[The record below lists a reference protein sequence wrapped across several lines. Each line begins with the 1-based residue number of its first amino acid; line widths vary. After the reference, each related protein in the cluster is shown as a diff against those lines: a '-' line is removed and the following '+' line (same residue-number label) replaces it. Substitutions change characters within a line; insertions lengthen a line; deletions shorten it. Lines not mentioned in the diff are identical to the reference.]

1 MKADS
6 VMRAAVLVKPLQIE
20 LGEHPIP
27 KPGHGQL
34 RIRLQEVGICGSDV
48 HYFGGHRPLPEP
60 TIIGHE
66 GWGYIDALGEGVKR
80 ELGERVVVDP
90 NAPCGNC
97 TYCARGQATVCPNK
111 RTIGLNA
118 PGCFAE
124 YVLIPADFAHKLPDS
139 IAAQDAVTIEPT
151 AVAFHALK
159 KAALTKGDAI
169 YVLGLGAIGMLI
181 THLAVEQGL
190 KVYAN
195 DLNPVLQE
203 KAYEFGALQGDWKSE
218 DIRVIFECTG
228 SALATSQLMAD
239 APRGVSVILL
249 GLSEKPAS
257 FTPLDLVRR
266 GISIQGSLIYDHP
279 EDFQS
284 VIQLIEDGKIQPH
297 KIISKYIPLADVQA
311 GLQAATDGHPGK
323 IVVQIV

>member
-1 MKADS
+1 MK
-6 VMRAAVLVKPLQIE
+6 AAVLVKPLQIE
-20 LGEHPIP
+20 LVDHPIP
-27 KPGHGQL
+27 NPGPGQL

-48 HYFGGHRPLPEP
+48 HYFGGHRQLPEP

-66 GWGYIDALGEGVKR
+66 GWGYIDAQGEGVNR
-80 ELGERVVVDP
+80 ELGERVVIDP
-90 NAPCGNC
+90 NAPCGEC
-97 TYCARGQATVCPNK
+97 SYCARGQARVCPNK

-139 IAAQDAVTIEPT
+139 ITSKDAVTIEPT
-151 AVAFHALK
+151 AVAYNALK
-159 KAALTKGDAI
+159 KASLTKGDAI

-181 THLAVEQGL
+181 THLAVQQGL
-190 KVYAN
+190 HVFAT

-203 KAYEFGALQGDWKSE
+203 KAYEFGALKGDWKAE

-228 SALATSQLMAD
+228 SAAATTQLIAD
-239 APRGVSVILL
+239 APRGASVILL
-249 GLSEKPAS
+249 GLSEKQAS

-284 VIQLIEDGKIQPH
+284 VIQLIKDGKIQPH
-297 KIISKYIPLADVQA
+297 KIISKYIPLAEVQA

>member
-1 MKADS
+1 MK
-6 VMRAAVLVKPLQIE
+6 AAVLVKPLQIE
-20 LGEHPIP
+20 LGDHPIP
-27 KPGHGQL
+27 NPGPGQL

-66 GWGYIDALGEGVKR
+66 GWGYIDALGEGVNR
-80 ELGERVVVDP
+80 ELGERVVLDP

-97 TYCARGQATVCPNK
+97 SYCARGQATVCPNK

-139 IAAQDAVTIEPT
+139 ICAQDAVTIEPT
-151 AVAFHALK
+151 AVAYHALK
-159 KAALTKGDAI
+159 KASLNKGDAI

-190 KVYAN
+190 KVYAT

-203 KAYEFGALQGDWKSE
+203 KAYEFGALKDDWKSQ

-228 SALATSQLMAD
+228 SVAATTQLIAD
-239 APRGVSVILL
+239 APRGASVILL
-249 GLSEKPAS
+249 GLSEKQAS

-279 EDFQS
+279 EDFQA
-284 VIQLIEDGKIQPH
+284 VIKLIEEGKIQPH
-297 KIISKYIPLADVQA
+297 KIISKYIPLAEVQA